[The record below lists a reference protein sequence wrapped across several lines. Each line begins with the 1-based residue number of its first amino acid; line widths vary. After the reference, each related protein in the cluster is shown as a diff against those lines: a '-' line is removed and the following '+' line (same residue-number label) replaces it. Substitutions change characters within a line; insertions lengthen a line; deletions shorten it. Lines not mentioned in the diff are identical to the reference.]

1 MIAQSCR
8 VSPEGPHDSIHL
20 QTVLPGGRKEK
31 NLSTNPHLLLIL
43 VAISGLHIYGHQ
55 VGPLVAC
62 VSIAKGKSHTE
73 DERQRCV
80 AWHMRKSFASVVCC
94 LERKN
99 YPTLNELKQ
108 HPFHLLTVVCVSN
121 LGWVQWRG
129 SSAGLA
135 RGSLLSSAGLPGAY
149 HSPQRPCS
157 YVRQLL
163 LADGSVS
170 FAWSLILK
178 EASLGF
184 LT

>member
-1 MIAQSCR
+1 M
-8 VSPEGPHDSIHL
+8 SPEGPHDSIHL

-31 NLSTNPHLLLIL
+31 NLSSNPHLLLIL

-55 VGPLVAC
+55 VGPLVVC
-62 VSIAKGKSHTE
+62 VSIAKGKPHTE

-80 AWHMRKSFASVVCC
+80 SWHMRRGFASVVYC

-108 HPFHLLTVVCVSN
+108 QPFHLLTVVCVSN

-129 SSAGLA
+129 SSVGLA

-149 HSPQRPCS
+149 HGPQRPCS

-170 FAWSLILK
+170 LCMVLHPQGGQPGLPDMT
-178 EASLGF
+178 AS
-184 LT
+184 